1 MNGDWC
7 LPSLG
12 MRGFGFRVR
21 SKISDG
27 RTSTGSTTASR
38 FMSQRLSTTLV
49 VVDERFRFSRNC
61 GRTWSGPIVS
71 ERLGR
76 SAGVPQWQKT
86 FVNLR
91 ASRSDELDRTLPPHV
106 VDSWMGHSGKVRR
119 AHYLM
124 VTEQDFA
131 NASSQIPEKAQKAAR
146 AAHVRGHQQPSD
158 ASETREKQRGG
169 QEEEVPEY
177 PRQGSNL

>member
-1 MNGDWC
+1 MARHATN
-7 LPSLG
+7 
-12 MRGFGFRVR
+12 
-21 SKISDG
+21 
-27 RTSTGSTTASR
+27 
-38 FMSQRLSTTLV
+38 LST
-49 VVDERFRFSRNC
+49 EARRIIKR
-61 GRTWSGPIVS
+61 
-71 ERLGR
+71 
-76 SAGVPQWQKT
+76 AGVPQWQKT

-91 ASRSDELDRTLPPHV
+91 ASRSDELDRAFPPHV

-131 NASSQIPEKAQKAAR
+131 DAASQMPEAARKAAR
-146 AAHVRGHQQPSD
+146 AVHVRGHQQPSEI
-158 ASETREKQRGG
+158 AQTREKQRGG